1 MCIRLMQLYS
11 VSMSLSWLIEK
22 NCGCIK
28 GGRLF
33 CCSIMAEYDLRVC
46 NRRFA
51 VLFAPGLAFVLRL
64 KDRGEWDGIIGMAGA
79 DMSCCNC
86 WAQLFEAVKLAS
98 IENTFSGEGGLGKT
112 DTSLLLC
119 GIKNSF
125 RSKPRS
131 PQSESTAPKLA
142 MSGVE
147 ACIASPEAISM
158 SMGASGTVSSAN
170 TGASNWTSFSRLV
183 GVSAV
188 VAVGVVTGYLH
199 ASPVFTHLEHVG
211 CLLSHRLF
219 LFEQAIHER
228 GRVELDV
235 FWERQ

>member
-1 MCIRLMQLYS
+1 
-11 VSMSLSWLIEK
+11 
-22 NCGCIK
+22 
-28 GGRLF
+28 
-33 CCSIMAEYDLRVC
+33 MAEYDLRVC

-64 KDRGEWDGIIGMAGA
+64 KDRGEREGIMGMDGA

-86 WAQLFEAVKLAS
+86 EAQSFEAVKLGS
-98 IENTFSGEGGLGKT
+98 IENTFPGGELGKAGT
-112 DTSLLLC
+112 LLLLC
-119 GIKNSF
+119 GVKYSF
-125 RSKPRS
+125 RSKPKFPKS
-131 PQSESTAPKLA
+131 KSTARKLIK
-142 MSGVE
+142 SGVE
-147 ACIASPEAISM
+147 TCIASPGAISM
-158 SMGASGTVSSAN
+158 PMGAAETVCSAN
-170 TGASNWTSFSRLV
+170 TGASAWTSFSRLV

-188 VAVGVVTGYLH
+188 VAAGVATGYLH

-211 CLLSHRLF
+211 CLLSHRFF